1 MVTLTFARCELSALR
16 HVRLSLRRAVATSTL
31 AYLLLVASSQ
41 PVQGQQVI
49 TVRFVDF
56 KSGKPIKN
64 FYLLVDAW
72 SGERARTVTEHTP
85 TLREG
90 CEKAR
95 DGTATVRLPER
106 RSEGA
111 TVVFESST
119 KADKEGRVIIH
130 LSEIL
135 PEHMEVFSGDLAQLT
150 TDFSPAEVLE
160 FGAVVPFPK
169 DKTNS
174 KVKVLSKPG
183 EIVVL
188 RKRITAWDRML
199 QEIP

>member
-1 MVTLTFARCELSALR
+1 MKTKTSAIADISVLGQ
-16 HVRLSLRRAVATSTL
+16 VKVCLRRAMPASALSCL
-31 AYLLLVASSQ
+31 ALFASLSAAHAQ
-41 PVQGQQVI
+41 RVI

-64 FYLLVDAW
+64 FYLSVEAW
-72 SGERARTVTEHTP
+72 NGTRGPSVTKDTTVVKVAY
-85 TLREG
+85 
-90 CEKAR
+90 EKAR
-95 DGTATVRLPER
+95 DGTATVLMPER
-106 RSEGA
+106 RSEA
-111 TVVFESST
+111 TTAIFESST

-130 LSEIL
+130 LPEVL
-135 PEHMEVFSGDLAQLT
+135 PEHIEVFSGDLAALV

-174 KVKVLSKPG
+174 NVKVLRKPG
-183 EIVVL
+183 EIVIL
-188 RKRITAWDRML
+188 NKRVTHWDRML